1 MSTVGMI
8 LARGNSKGIPG
19 KNTKLIGGL
28 PLINHT
34 INAALDSKLD
44 AVYLTTESK
53 DIKLIAEMCANDH
66 PRGQAYRFR
75 VFDRPEWL
83 SQDFVQSS
91 EVITSLLR
99 QLQLEGI
106 NPDTLV
112 IMQPTSPFRTAK
124 HINEAIDL
132 YNWQVKEGL
141 HTVVSCHVANG
152 FYWQID
158 EWNEGAITPVRHD
171 PEKRQG
177 RQWIPKADK
186 LFQENGALYLCDAYR
201 VSLHREYRLAPF
213 TLYEM
218 DERDSVDL
226 DTLDDW
232 ERAEREIER
241 RRNESA

>member
-1 MSTVGMI
+1 MSTVGFI
-8 LARGNSKGIPG
+8 LARGGSVGIPG
-19 KNTKLIGGL
+19 KNIKLLGGK
-28 PLINHT
+28 PLINWT
-34 INAALDSKLD
+34 IEAALDSKLD
-44 AVYLTTESK
+44 AVYFTTEDAEIAFVARECAYNHPSGSK
-53 DIKLIAEMCANDH
+53 FGLFM
-66 PRGQAYRFR
+66 
-75 VFDRPEWL
+75 RPKWL
-83 SQDFVQSS
+83 AQNHVQSD
-91 EVITSLLR
+91 EVMLAMLR
-99 QLQLEGI
+99 QLQLEGT

-112 IMQPTSPFRTAK
+112 MLQPTSPFRTAK

-141 HTVVSCHVANG
+141 HTVVSCHVAEG

-158 EWNEGAITPVRHD
+158 EWNEGAITPIRHD
-171 PEKRQG
+171 PVLRQG

-186 LFQENGALYLCDAYR
+186 LYKENGACYIVDSVR
-201 VSLHREYRLAPF
+201 FSLHRSYRLAPF